1 MDIEQIAQRL
11 EWLDDERRK
20 DKLTIA
26 TLEDRLARLE
36 GKIPTFDQEIRE
48 STDTLN
54 RITSNL
60 SRFDQLE
67 NSISQMKVEYNR
79 LVENEQ
85 KLRSEKERD
94 IEKVRLA
101 DLESLNRSI
110 QEVRKG
116 LDPIPE
122 LKKNIQARTEEEH
135 RLSKLIAESEKKIL
149 ETKRFDDEYRR
160 SLKVIEETLRQE
172 SKRQM
177 DLQGEVSSIR
187 KRVEEQRGKVDLIS
201 ESVRKIEMKQ
211 NEFSASEI
219 ERRQVQTAFIERQNM
234 AQVERDRIWK
244 EWQMRFDSIEDQS
257 SALETQ
263 LQSLDAAERSIKHA
277 QEAFEEITQR
287 FERRINEIS
296 EMQRL
301 VEDRFKQDWNAFKTD
316 DQKRWTNY
324 TITQDEKLR
333 ENSQLFEKMT
343 ERLVALED
351 ITQEVQDLLQMVIA
365 EGKSRLDIELQKSR
379 ETMENFE
386 RTFGRATK

>member
-36 GKIPTFDQEIRE
+36 GKIPTLDQEIRE

-60 SRFDQLE
+60 SRFEQLE

-79 LVENEQ
+79 LVDNEQ
-85 KLRSEKERD
+85 KLRSEKERET
-94 IEKVRLA
+94 EKVRLA

-177 DLQGEVSSIR
+177 DSQGEVSSIR

-244 EWQMRFDSIEDQS
+244 EWQARFDSIEDQS

-301 VEDRFKQDWNAFKTD
+301 VEDRFKQDWSAFKSD

-324 TITQDEKLR
+324 TITQDEKQR

>member
-79 LVENEQ
+79 LVDNEQ

-244 EWQMRFDSIEDQS
+244 EWQTRFDSIEDQS

>member
-79 LVENEQ
+79 LVDNEQ

>member
-79 LVENEQ
+79 LVDNEQ

-244 EWQMRFDSIEDQS
+244 EWQTRFDSIEDQS

-351 ITQEVQDLLQMVIA
+351 IAQEVQDLLQMVIA

>member
-244 EWQMRFDSIEDQS
+244 EWQTRFDSIEDQS

-365 EGKSRLDIELQKSR
+365 EEKSRLDIELQKSR